1 MSGLGTAPALRAE
14 WLKFRTVRST
24 AWSLLLL
31 VGVSVL
37 FTAFVSAGSSTM
49 GGSPGRPGDN
59 DLVLESLS
67 GIFFGQ
73 IAAAV
78 LAVLLITSEYA
89 TGMIRTSLAADP
101 RRRTLLGA
109 KAAVVGP
116 VVLVVGLATSTTC
129 FLIGQQL
136 FRGGGFVYENGYPA
150 ISLTDG
156 EAFRAVIGSGAYL
169 GLLAIFALGV
179 GAIMRHTAGA
189 ITVVLAVILAPV
201 IAIGFLPD
209 HIGEYLEKS
218 SLMAGGLALQQT
230 VDRPDNIP
238 LTPGAGLAVVAA
250 YAVGALVLALWLIA
264 RRDA

>member
-49 GGSPGRPGDN
+49 GGSPDRPGDN

-67 GIFFGQ
+67 GVWFGQ

-78 LAVLLITSEYA
+78 LAVLVITSEYS

-109 KAAVVGP
+109 KAVVVGT
-116 VVLVVGLATSTTC
+116 VVLVVGFATSTAC

-136 FRGGGFVYENGYPA
+136 FRRGGFVYENGYPA
-150 ISLTDG
+150 VSLADG
-156 EAFRAVIGSGAYL
+156 EAFRAVVGTGAYL
-169 GLLAIFALGV
+169 GLVAIFALAV
-179 GAIMRHTAGA
+179 GAIVRHTAGA
-189 ITVVLAVILAPV
+189 ITLVLAVVLAPV
-201 IAIGFLPD
+201 IAVGFLP
-209 HIGEYLEKS
+209 ESLAEPVEKS
-218 SLMAGGLALQQT
+218 SLMAAGLAVQQT

-238 LTPGAGLAVVAA
+238 LSPWAGLAVGCA
-250 YAVGALVLALWLIA
+250 YAVGALLLALWLIA